1 LFGSGIDP
9 FNIIELLLNINADT
23 AREGAED
30 TLRSTPGRY
39 AASFSVSDQR
49 VRALR

>member
-23 AREGAED
+23 AREVPRILSGVLPAD
-30 TLRSTPGRY
+30 LPRLFG
-39 AASFSVSDQR
+39 
-49 VRALR
+49 L